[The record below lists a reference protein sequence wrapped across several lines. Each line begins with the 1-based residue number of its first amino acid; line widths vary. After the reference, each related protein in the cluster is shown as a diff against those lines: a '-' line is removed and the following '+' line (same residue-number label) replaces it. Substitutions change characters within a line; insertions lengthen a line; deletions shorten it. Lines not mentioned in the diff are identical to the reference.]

1 MQYPAMRFTCE
12 CICCPRRIA
21 RSLYFSLLI
30 VLCFGLAA
38 QAVCGQSATW
48 TQRIADATL
57 HRQAAG
63 QRATAPSGEWS
74 AETGQLL
81 EGMEAAW
88 YDTADG
94 DYFRYARQVVDAHLN
109 ANGAAASAASR
120 AGSLDDGLYGRQL
133 LRMYRV
139 TLDPKYYAAAQR
151 LRQQLLSS
159 CGAYLAGSGEAGA
172 KAEPENRCM
181 AQPFLAEYAL
191 VFQEPEDFARI
202 TQSFVRWSGQSGQSW
217 APHAKEA
224 EDSFAMRDAAW
235 LVVNLVDS
243 LQYYPLDNPGR
254 AKLTALLRRTAA
266 EVAQHED
273 RATGLWYQTPGGP
286 AAERRLMQP
295 RDACMFAYALMKG
308 VRLGYLPATYSADAE
323 RAWHGIQERVVQ
335 VHDGGEISLAGKPG
349 SNGDGALLLAATEA
363 DLAPTA
369 ALGRGA
375 TVLLDAWYNSQQR
388 TDAAGKMDY
397 FHYKW
402 ADFSNSGYSLFGHLW
417 RSYGAATGTL
427 YSAPTHANL
436 SKAQFYVIAS
446 PDIPARN
453 PNPHYMTVQDAGEI
467 AIWVKRGGVLILMEN
482 DPPNA
487 DIAHLDLLADRFGIH
502 FDNVLTHHIIGEQ
515 VGPGRIPVVVG
526 SSPVFHHAHTLYMK
540 DTCTISLRGKA
551 AALLQD
557 REGIVMATAK
567 YGRGTVFAS
576 VDPWLYNEYTDGR
589 KNAAIYGRFD
599 NFAGGRELVQWLL
612 RQRPEAGR
620 GANEQ

>member
-1 MQYPAMRFTCE
+1 MRCLHL
-12 CICCPRRIA
+12 
-21 RSLYFSLLI
+21 SLFI
-30 VLCFGLAA
+30 VLCFVLAM
-38 QAVCGQSATW
+38 QTVCGQSATW

-57 HRQAAG
+57 HRPAEG
-63 QRATAPSGEWS
+63 QLAPGPSVEWS

-109 ANGAAASAASR
+109 ANGADASEASR
-120 AGSLDDGLYGRQL
+120 SGSLDDGLYGRQL

-139 TLDPKYYAAAQR
+139 TLDPKYHAAAGR
-151 LRQQLLSS
+151 LRRQLLSS
-159 CGAYLAGSGEAGA
+159 CGLLPAEPGEAGT
-172 KAEPENRCM
+172 KAAPERRCM
-181 AQPFLAEYAL
+181 VQPFLAEYAL
-191 VFQEPEDFARI
+191 VFQEPGDLAQI
-202 TQSFVRWSGQSGQSW
+202 TQSFVRWSGRSGEPR
-217 APHAKEA
+217 ALHAKGPG
-224 EDSFAMRDAAW
+224 DSFATCDAAW
-235 LVVNLVDS
+235 LLVNLVDT
-243 LQYYPLDNPGR
+243 LQYDPRDNPGR
-254 AKLTALLRRTAA
+254 AQLIAILRRTAD
-266 EVAQHED
+266 EVAHHED
-273 RATGLWYQTPGGP
+273 RATGLWYQSAGGT
-286 AAERRLMQP
+286 AAERRPMEP
-295 RDACMFAYALMKG
+295 RDACMLVYALLKG

-323 RAWHGIQERVVQ
+323 RAWHGIQQHFVQ
-335 VHDGGEISLAGKPG
+335 VRDGEEISLAGKPG

-388 TDAAGKMDY
+388 TDAAGKMES

-402 ADFSNSGYSLFGHLW
+402 ADYSDSGYSLFGHLW

-427 YSAPTHANL
+427 YSAPTLENL
-436 SKAQFYVIAS
+436 SQAQFYVIVS

-453 PNPHYMTVQDAGEI
+453 PNPHYMRVRDADEI
-467 AIWVKRGGVLILMEN
+467 ARWVKRGGVLILMEN

-487 DIAHLDLLADRFGIH
+487 DIAHLDLLADKFGIH
-502 FDNVLTHHIIGEQ
+502 FDNVLVHHIVGEQ
-515 VGPGRIPVVVG
+515 VGPGRIPVIAG
-526 SSPVFHHAHTLYMK
+526 TSLVFHHAHALYMK

-599 NFAGGRELVQWLL
+599 NFAGGRELVPWLL
-612 RQRPEAGR
+612 RQRPTQAVGQMSSAR
-620 GANEQ
+620 GKR